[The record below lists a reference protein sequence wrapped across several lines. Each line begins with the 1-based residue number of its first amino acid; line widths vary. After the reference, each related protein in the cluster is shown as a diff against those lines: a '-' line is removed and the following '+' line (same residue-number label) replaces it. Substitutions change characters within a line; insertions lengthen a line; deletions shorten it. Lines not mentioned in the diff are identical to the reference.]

1 MFSSTSPA
9 TVRSKA
15 GAILR
20 VTSGNFL
27 EQFDFFLFGFYATYI
42 AHTFFPASS
51 EFASLMMTFAVFGA
65 GFLMRPIGAIVLG
78 AYIDKVGRRKGLIVT
93 LSIMAAGTFLIVLI
107 PSYQSIGL
115 WAPLLVLTGR
125 LLQGFSAGAELGG
138 VSVYL
143 AEIATPGRK
152 GFYTSWQSGSQ
163 QVAIMVAAAMGF
175 ALNAL
180 MEESAI
186 REWGWRIP
194 FLFGCLIVPFIFF
207 LRRKLEETEEF
218 SARRHHLEMRQVFK
232 TLLGNWQVV
241 VAGMLMV
248 AMTTTAFYLITV
260 YAPTFGKKVLML
272 SASDSLLV
280 TLLVAISNFIWLP
293 VGGALSDRFG
303 RKPVLIAMALL
314 ALATSYPALTL
325 LASAPSFSMMLS
337 VLLWLSFLY
346 GLYNGAMIP
355 ALTEIMP
362 AEVRVAGFSL
372 AYSLATAVFGGF
384 TPVMSTALIEY
395 TSDKA
400 SPGYWMSFAA
410 VCALLATLYL
420 YRRRAVSLQNTV
432 KSQGADVKV
441 MISGGFKAALEK
453 LAPDYER
460 QTGDKI
466 VIIPGPS
473 MGATPQAI
481 PNRLARGEKADV
493 VIMVGDALE
502 KLEKTGQ
509 TQPGSR
515 TELADS
521 PVGMV
526 VKKGAEVPDISSEA
540 ALRKT
545 LLQAS
550 SIAYSDSA
558 SGRYV
563 SQTLFKKM
571 GIEKEVAGKATMVER
586 IPVASEVAKGKY
598 AVGFQQVSEL
608 LPVQGVI
615 FIGKIPDNLQY
626 ITRFAGAVTRHA
638 EHPAEGKA
646 LLTYLAS
653 PPSRAVIQKTGMIP
667 VTSGGTAR

>member
-1 MFSSTSPA
+1 
-9 TVRSKA
+9 
-15 GAILR
+15 
-20 VTSGNFL
+20 
-27 EQFDFFLFGFYATYI
+27 
-42 AHTFFPASS
+42 
-51 EFASLMMTFAVFGA
+51 MTFAVFGA

-175 ALNAL
+175 ALNAVL
-180 MEESAI
+180 EESAI

-232 TLLGNWQVV
+232 TLLANWQVV

-248 AMTTTAFYLITV
+248 A
-260 YAPTFGKKVLML
+260 
-272 SASDSLLV
+272 
-280 TLLVAISNFIWLP
+280 ISNFVWLP

-303 RKPVLIAMALL
+303 RKPVLIAMTLL

-325 LASAPSFSMMLS
+325 LANAPSFSMMLS
-337 VLLWLSFLY
+337 VLLWFSFLY

-395 TSDKA
+395 TGDKA

-420 YRRRAVSLQNTV
+420 YRRRAMSLQNTV
-432 KSQGADVKV
+432 KSQGA
-441 MISGGFKAALEK
+441 A
-453 LAPDYER
+453 
-460 QTGDKI
+460 
-466 VIIPGPS
+466 
-473 MGATPQAI
+473 
-481 PNRLARGEKADV
+481 
-493 VIMVGDALE
+493 
-502 KLEKTGQ
+502 
-509 TQPGSR
+509 
-515 TELADS
+515 
-521 PVGMV
+521 
-526 VKKGAEVPDISSEA
+526 
-540 ALRKT
+540 
-545 LLQAS
+545 
-550 SIAYSDSA
+550 
-558 SGRYV
+558 
-563 SQTLFKKM
+563 
-571 GIEKEVAGKATMVER
+571 
-586 IPVASEVAKGKY
+586 
-598 AVGFQQVSEL
+598 
-608 LPVQGVI
+608 
-615 FIGKIPDNLQY
+615 
-626 ITRFAGAVTRHA
+626 
-638 EHPAEGKA
+638 
-646 LLTYLAS
+646 
-653 PPSRAVIQKTGMIP
+653 
-667 VTSGGTAR
+667 